1 MNYRKTLLAA
11 SIITSLCM
19 SAAAFAAD
27 GTPAANAAATSA
39 PTSASATAPVQDTS
53 GTTPPATNE

>member
-27 GTPAANAAATSA
+27 VAIRGTVPRAHRRVMYRD
-39 PTSASATAPVQDTS
+39 ASYFS
-53 GTTPPATNE
+53 L